1 MTTQHAWEKSYTPG
15 IQWNFPLPAPRPVQS
30 LLESAAQQWPDKVGL
45 DFYDRTFTYSELLML
60 AARVAK
66 GLQSLG
72 VGPGV
77 HVGLQLINCP
87 HYLVCFFGILM
98 AGGRAVNFSP
108 LAAKRELEYQ
118 LVDSQTQVM
127 ITLGTA
133 NLYGQLAPLVGKGRL
148 RNIVVCNLTDF
159 VAPDVAAPLLGS
171 LATNP
176 PKIADSTTDIS
187 FANLIEN
194 DGKYARHALGKLE
207 DEIAVLQYTGG
218 TTGEPKGAMLTH
230 ANFAAVLNVYEYWRG
245 GEAAEENA
253 KSLLVLP
260 LFHIFGLTS
269 SMLGS
274 ILVGCQI
281 VLLLRFDAERALNDI
296 SNKRI
301 TRFGGVPTMF
311 AALVNHPR
319 LPEFD
324 LSSLKRCGSGG
335 APLPVEVL
343 ERFKTLTGIT
353 PKEGYG
359 LTETA
364 PLATLQRTEG
374 EPRAGSVGLPA
385 PRTLIEVMDIEDGV
399 TPMAVG
405 ERGEICITGPQ
416 VMKGYW
422 NKPEATAQ
430 ALRDGRFHT
439 GDIGFMDADGY
450 ITLVD
455 RMKDMILSGGYNVF
469 PRNIEEAIYEYPG
482 VAECTVIGIPDAHRG
497 QSAKAFIAL
506 KAGAAPFTYETLV
519 KFLSDKLAKYEM
531 PTEMEIRVSLPKTA
545 VGKLTKK
552 ELVAE
557 EMAKRS
563 VSASLGA

>member
-1 MTTQHAWEKSYTPG
+1 MTAKTQHVWEKTYTPG
-15 IQWNFPLPAPRPVQS
+15 IRWDFPLPAPQPVPS
-30 LLESAAQQWPDKVGL
+30 LLETAARQWPNRVGL
-45 DFYDRTFTYSELLML
+45 DFYDRTFTYSELLLL
-60 AARVAK
+60 AAKAAK

-87 HYLVCFFGILM
+87 QYLVCFFGILM
-98 AGGRAVNFSP
+98 AGGRVVNFSP

-127 ITLGTA
+127 ITLGTQ
-133 NLYGQLAPLVGKGRL
+133 NLYGQMAALIGQGKL

-159 VAPDVAAPLLGS
+159 ISSDTAALLLGPLEAS
-171 LATNP
+171 PA
-176 PKIADSTTDIS
+176 KIDEKNATDIA
-187 FANLIEN
+187 FTKLIDN
-194 DGKYARHALGKLE
+194 DGNYVRHPYGKLA

-230 ANFAAVLNVYEYWRG
+230 ANFSAVLNVYEHWRG
-245 GEAAEENA
+245 GEAVEENA
-253 KSLLVLP
+253 KGLLVLP

-281 VLLLRFDAERALNDI
+281 VLLVRFDADRVLADI
-296 SNKRI
+296 ARKKI

-319 LPEFD
+319 VHEFD

-335 APLPVEVL
+335 APMPVDVL
-343 ERFKTLTGIT
+343 QRFKSVTGISL
-353 PKEGYG
+353 KEGYG

-364 PLATLQRTEG
+364 PLATLQPTEG

-385 PRTLIEVMDIEDGV
+385 PHTLIEVIDIEDG
-399 TPMAVG
+399 TTMMPLG

-422 NKPEATAQ
+422 NKADATAL
-430 ALRDGRFHT
+430 ALRNGRFHT
-439 GDIGFMDADGY
+439 GDIGFMDQDGY
-450 ITLVD
+450 VTLVD
-455 RMKDMILSGGYNVF
+455 RKKDMILSGGFNVF

-506 KAGAAPFTYETLV
+506 KAGTASFTYEELV

-531 PTEMEIRVSLPKTA
+531 PTEMEIRDSLPKTA

-557 EMAKRS
+557 ELAKRT
-563 VSASLGA
+563 AHA